1 MSDVIKEI
9 KSTLK
14 DGKVVLG
21 TEQTIKLIK
30 QDNLKKVFLSS
41 NCKKDIKADLQKYA
55 KISKVE
61 LVDVSVPNRE
71 LGVVCKK
78 PFSISVIGV
87 LK

>member
-30 QDNLKKVFLSS
+30 QDKLKKVFLSS